1 MESTTE
7 NMNVTPTPVASP
19 ATPAAQTPIA
29 QPQTAPVAPTVQ
41 ADPAPAQA
49 PVAQATPNPAP
60 VQPTVV
66 PAAPAPQAAPAQAPI
81 TPTAQ
86 APVAAPAPTTQP
98 QQQNPV
104 AAQAAPVEISL
115 DALINPPEEEKSED
129 KEEEKKPEKLIL
141 NTQRILDDWK
151 FEKGKV
157 LIFLMKF
164 MQVMVVLASISLF
177 IMGFVGVL
185 GFNVAI
191 SFLEPVAF
199 LTRNA
204 YTAQIMLMVAT
215 FLTIWVS
222 FANNLTP
229 YFKAFSIAKWL
240 KNNKVEPKEV
250 MKIFLQTRRE
260 KELTKYNLGRGGIN
274 MEQADLANAA
284 FILLSDDHKKSFKAE
299 MISAL
304 IFWFVISVLKILF
317 VFALSGALGGICTN
331 VYEIIQKT
339 AEFNFMKLFGYVLD
353 PLLLG
358 CLGGWIIVGIAS
370 AITLAC
376 ISASRNKNQV
386 KWVKVFMKDDMPS
399 EEYYE
404 E

>member
-19 ATPAAQTPIA
+19 ATPAAQTPVA
-29 QPQTAPVAPTVQ
+29 EPQAVPVAPTVQ
-41 ADPAPAQA
+41 PAPLQAQA

-66 PAAPAPQAAPAQAPI
+66 PAAPAPQVAPAQA
-81 TPTAQ
+81 Q
-86 APVAAPAPTTQP
+86 APVAQPQAAPAPTTQP
-98 QQQNPV
+98 QPQKPA
-104 AAQAAPVEISL
+104 AAQPATVEVSL
-115 DALINPPEEEKSED
+115 DTLMDTPEEEKSEE

-177 IMGFVGVL
+177 SMGFIGVL

-204 YTAQIMLMVAT
+204 YTAQIMLMIAT

-222 FANNLTP
+222 FANDLTP

-240 KNNKVEPKEV
+240 KNNKVDPKEV
-250 MKIFLQTRRE
+250 MKIFLQSRRE
-260 KELTKYNLGRGGIN
+260 KELTKYKSGRGGIN
-274 MEQADLANAA
+274 MEKADLANAA

-299 MISAL
+299 MICAL

-331 VYEIIQKT
+331 VYEIIKKT
-339 AEFNFMKLFGYVLD
+339 AEFDFMKLVGYALD

-358 CLGGWIIVGIAS
+358 SLGGWIVVGIAS

>member
-19 ATPAAQTPIA
+19 ATPAAQMPVA
-29 QPQTAPVAPTVQ
+29 QPQAAPVAPTVQ
-41 ADPAPAQA
+41 AAPAQA
-49 PVAQATPNPAP
+49 PVAQATPNPTP

-86 APVAAPAPTTQP
+86 TPVAAPAPTTQP
-98 QQQNPV
+98 QPQNPV

-115 DALINPPEEEKSED
+115 DALMNTPEEEKSED

-177 IMGFVGVL
+177 TMGFVGVL

-204 YTAQIMLMVAT
+204 YTAQIMLMIAT

-240 KNNKVEPKEV
+240 KNNKVEPKEI

-304 IFWFVISVLKILF
+304 IFWLVISVLKILF

-358 CLGGWIIVGIAS
+358 CLGGWIVVGIAS

>member
-19 ATPAAQTPIA
+19 ATPAAQTPVD
-29 QPQTAPVAPTVQ
+29 QPQAAPVAPTVQ
-41 ADPAPAQA
+41 AAPAQA
-49 PVAQATPNPAP
+49 PVAQATPNPTP

-86 APVAAPAPTTQP
+86 TPVAAPAPTTQP
-98 QQQNPV
+98 QPQNPV
-104 AAQAAPVEISL
+104 AAPVEISL
-115 DALINPPEEEKSED
+115 DALMNTPEEKSED

-177 IMGFVGVL
+177 TMGFVGVL

-204 YTAQIMLMVAT
+204 YTAQIMLMIAT

-240 KNNKVEPKEV
+240 KNNKVEPKEI

>member
-19 ATPAAQTPIA
+19 ATPAAQMPVA
-29 QPQTAPVAPTVQ
+29 QPQAAPVAPTVQ

-86 APVAAPAPTTQP
+86 TPVAAPAPTTQP
-98 QQQNPV
+98 QPQNPV

-115 DALINPPEEEKSED
+115 DALMNTPEEEKSED

-177 IMGFVGVL
+177 TMGFVGVL

-204 YTAQIMLMVAT
+204 YTAQIMLMIAT

-240 KNNKVEPKEV
+240 KNNKVEPKEI

-358 CLGGWIIVGIAS
+358 CLGGWIVVGIAS